1 MLTWVH
7 GCVGIF
13 FFSVLPFTAMSLPC
27 HYNVTTLSLPCPYN
41 VPAMSIMSLPL
52 LLHSPL
58 PPPTPHYNP
67 PAHTPDHQSPS
78 NIDVQRDVATGSA
91 KIGPFLFG
99 QPRANQ
105 CRGQFSI
112 GRECQHYAGH
122 SSHDQSGQTPEIVG
136 SVGKHAPQIQNDHLH
151 ANENECGHV
160 VRQHV

>member
-1 MLTWVH
+1 MVVLVP
-7 GCVGIF
+7 
-13 FFSVLPFTAMSLPC
+13 VLPFTALHCPSLQC
-27 HYNVTTLSLPCPYN
+27 HYNVT
-41 VPAMSIMSLPL
+41 AMSIMSLPL
-52 LLHSPL
+52 PLHSPL
-58 PPPTPHYNP
+58 HPP
-67 PAHTPDHQSPS
+67 HTPNYQSPS

-122 SSHDQSGQTPEIVG
+122 SSHDQSGQTQEIVG